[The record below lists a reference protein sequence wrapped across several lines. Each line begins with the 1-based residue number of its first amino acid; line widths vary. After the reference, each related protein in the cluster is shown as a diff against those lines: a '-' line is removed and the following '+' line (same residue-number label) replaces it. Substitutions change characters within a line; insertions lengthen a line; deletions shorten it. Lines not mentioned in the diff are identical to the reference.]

1 MKTDELAKRILLPR
15 EAYTAVV
22 KVEISREEYVRERE
36 LFYQDIKSFLERWKG
51 KEKRYIWALAF
62 YLRLSAETYDKY
74 QEEGIPDQVF
84 DQTFY
89 DLTIWC
95 RECYRKYGVYGLE
108 ELWWLGQSVKMK
120 LFRLGRLQFEPIRVK
135 EPLEGNG
142 IRIKAG
148 TKGLNV
154 HIPEDGP
161 LKYEACIESFRQA
174 ELFFADREGDRPEF
188 YMCDSWLLSPAL
200 EELLPKTSN
209 IIRFQKLFRIVK
221 VHYTF
226 PQAEQ
231 RIFGEVLEDKSG
243 YPENTSL
250 QKKAKAYILEGKD
263 PGIGVGVIDDVYRYM

>member
-1 MKTDELAKRILLPR
+1 MKTDELAKRILQPR
-15 EAYTAVV
+15 EDYSAAV
-22 KVEISREEYVRERE
+22 KVEISGEEYARERE
-36 LFYQDIKSFLERWKG
+36 LFYQDIKSFLERWKE
-51 KEKRYIWALAF
+51 KENRYTWALAF
-62 YLRLSAETYDKY
+62 YLRLSAEVYDKY
-74 QEEGIPDQVF
+74 QEEGIPDQIF

-95 RECYRKYGVYGLE
+95 RECFRKYGVYGLE

-120 LFRLGRLQFEPIRVK
+120 LFRLGRLQFEPIELK
-135 EPLEGNG
+135 EPMEGNG
-142 IRIKAG
+142 IRIGAG

-161 LKYEACIESFRQA
+161 LKYEDCIDSFRQA
-174 ELFFADREGDRPEF
+174 ELFFADREDDRPEF

-243 YPENTSL
+243 YPENTLL

>member
-15 EAYTAVV
+15 EAYTAAV

-51 KEKRYIWALAF
+51 KEKRYTWALAF

-142 IRIKAG
+142 IRIRAG
-148 TKGLNV
+148 TKG
-154 HIPEDGP
+154 
-161 LKYEACIESFRQA
+161 
-174 ELFFADREGDRPEF
+174 
-188 YMCDSWLLSPAL
+188 
-200 EELLPKTSN
+200 
-209 IIRFQKLFRIVK
+209 
-221 VHYTF
+221 
-226 PQAEQ
+226 
-231 RIFGEVLEDKSG
+231 
-243 YPENTSL
+243 
-250 QKKAKAYILEGKD
+250 
-263 PGIGVGVIDDVYRYM
+263 

>member
-1 MKTDELAKRILLPR
+1 MKTDELAKRILLPQ
-15 EAYTAVV
+15 EAYSAAV

-51 KEKRYIWALAF
+51 KEKRYTWALAF

-120 LFRLGRLQFEPIRVK
+120 LFRLGRLQFEPIELK
-135 EPLEGNG
+135 EPMEGNG
-142 IRIKAG
+142 IRIGAG

-161 LKYEACIESFRQA
+161 LKYEDCIDSFRQA
-174 ELFFADREGDRPEF
+174 ELFFADRADGKPGF

-209 IIRFQKLFRIVK
+209 IIRFQKRESPLYLSAGR
-221 VHYTF
+221 T
-226 PQAEQ
+226 
-231 RIFGEVLEDKSG
+231 EDLRGSAG
-243 YPENTSL
+243 
-250 QKKAKAYILEGKD
+250 G
-263 PGIGVGVIDDVYRYM
+263 